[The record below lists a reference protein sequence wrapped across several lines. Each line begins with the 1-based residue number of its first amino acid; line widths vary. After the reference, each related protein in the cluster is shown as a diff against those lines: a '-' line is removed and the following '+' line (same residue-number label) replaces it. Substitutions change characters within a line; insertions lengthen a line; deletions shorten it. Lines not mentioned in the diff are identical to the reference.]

1 MKLFTFFIFVIASLL
16 AYKLGRRDGAVEYQ
30 QTNDKI
36 QEIMSAVDIS
46 QFKDETEIQKYV
58 ADQLGMKPEEIFVE
72 KVVIDLDENDE

>member
-1 MKLFTFFIFVIASLL
+1 MRFFTFFIFVIVSLL

-30 QTNDKI
+30 QTNDRI
-36 QEIMSAVDIS
+36 QEIMSDVDIS
-46 QFKDETEIQKYV
+46 QFKDETEIQQYI